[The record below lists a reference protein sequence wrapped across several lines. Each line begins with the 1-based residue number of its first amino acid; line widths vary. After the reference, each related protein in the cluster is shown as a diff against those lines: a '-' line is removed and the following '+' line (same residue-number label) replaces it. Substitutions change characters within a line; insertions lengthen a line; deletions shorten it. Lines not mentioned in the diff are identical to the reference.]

1 MFNGDVNRNGNK
13 SEMDINE
20 IFNSTKSFKDYS
32 KIVKSNKFM
41 GYRYYL
47 SKELICAYITINS
60 KLNINE
66 HCPRCTKGIL
76 TSLYIEGNRQ
86 ALKCMECGENIID
99 ISMIK
104 GGVFEK

>member
-13 SEMDINE
+13 SEMD
-20 IFNSTKSFKDYS
+20 
-32 KIVKSNKFM
+32 
-41 GYRYYL
+41 
-47 SKELICAYITINS
+47 
-60 KLNINE
+60 INE

-104 GGVFEK
+104 GGVFEKRIYPNNYDEIKKWLIKNQELYNEEPLGNKPKQRKRHSLFS